1 MKWDRPKEGGEQER
15 STLEGVLCLLLGHW
29 KKKKEKSAAQ
39 VTYREI
45 KHAEFISPEA
55 SGVQM
60 WVNVVI
66 HVEKTI
72 TRQMP
77 CAGLLL
83 FPPAFALLQCNCG
96 E

>member
-1 MKWDRPKEGGEQER
+1 MENRER
-15 STLEGVLCLLLGHW
+15 STFEGLLCLLLGHKKK

-60 WVNVVI
+60 WVNAVI
-66 HVEKTI
+66 HVEKKI

-83 FPPAFALLQCNCG
+83 FPPAFALLQ
-96 E
+96 